1 MPEVYTPF
9 PVGIRCLYIQELT
22 HRGWECRSW
31 IGEIQKVERERRRV
45 SRGRER
51 VAKEH
56 EKGAERRG
64 RDGWK
69 IGERSTEGENE
80 NG

>member
-1 MPEVYTPF
+1 M
-9 PVGIRCLYIQELT
+9 
-22 HRGWECRSW
+22 
-31 IGEIQKVERERRRV
+31 

-56 EKGAERRG
+56 EKGTHGAEMG
-64 RDGWK
+64 ERDGGGRGEGRGNGTRK
-69 IGERSTEGENE
+69 IGERSAEGENE

>member
-1 MPEVYTPF
+1 MSQLDRRDTE
-9 PVGIRCLYIQELT
+9 GRE
-22 HRGWECRSW
+22 G
-31 IGEIQKVERERRRV
+31 ERRRV

-56 EKGAERRG
+56 EKGAGGRG

>member
-1 MPEVYTPF
+1 MSQLDRRDTE
-9 PVGIRCLYIQELT
+9 GRE
-22 HRGWECRSW
+22 
-31 IGEIQKVERERRRV
+31 GERRRRV